1 MPRAAAVSLA
11 VILYASGL
19 LSSAR
24 AQSVDRWSRL
34 RLLQADDQIRVE
46 LNNGER
52 WNGAVRGFS
61 ADRFTLID
69 RGGRAIPVERDSA
82 KAISRKSRGRGAL
95 YGLLVGFGAGFVVGA
110 AAGPY
115 ITDFGNP
122 GAGRRV
128 KYGVGWGAFSGGIG
142 AGIGA
147 LAGARVKIY
156 P

>member
-1 MPRAAAVSLA
+1 MQRSAAVSLA
-11 VILYASGL
+11 AILCASGL
-19 LSSAR
+19 LNSAR
-24 AQSVDRWSRL
+24 GESSDRWSRL
-34 RLLQADDQIRVE
+34 RLLQSDDRIRVD
-46 LNNGER
+46 LNNR
-52 WNGAVRGFS
+52 DRLNGAVRGFE
-61 ADRFTLID
+61 ANRFTLIE
-69 RGGRAIPVERDSA
+69 RGGRAIPVERDSV
-82 KAISRKSRGRGAL
+82 KSISRKLRGRGAL

-128 KYGVGWGAFSGGIG
+128 KYGIGCIG